1 MLTLLLSTRV
11 FIPPPDCF
19 VAADLSLGAGASP
32 AVGLMLNW
40 GAVNLDG
47 CTESTVRLVPG
58 ITKKNILL
66 HKHPAAKL
74 HRCAQFLTFIARVFV
89 SGRLRAVKGRVTEM
103 SWCEFAPLLYFTSL
117 ESGHKMKV
125 INARLIVLQQGCQT

>member
-58 ITKKNILL
+58 ITKK
-66 HKHPAAKL
+66 KHAA
-74 HRCAQFLTFIARVFV
+74 AQTP
-89 SGRLRAVKGRVTEM
+89 SCQT
-103 SWCEFAPLLYFTSL
+103 APLCAVSYVHCSCFCIGATP
-117 ESGHKMKV
+117 
-125 INARLIVLQQGCQT
+125 RRYRDVLM